1 MRPIGEPLP
10 DRTFALRSV
19 AFEAQRCM
27 NQPDHIIRGDELPA
41 MSRTGLR
48 LPNGNDDRLF
58 YGRVKWA
65 QLRDGLSLHWSS
77 CEELQDFVTE
87 NTVGPRLSFV
97 LFLRG
102 QSQVSYGDLSLTLGH
117 PSARHVPEGVAVSM
131 NEPVQFRRQA
141 RRGSHIRKL
150 VVSLTPGWFE
160 GRGEG
165 VGATDGAIRRFM
177 DSHLA
182 TRVWKPSS
190 RLLTLADQMLNPPGY
205 DALLA
210 SLYWESRALDI
221 ACEAL
226 ASLGEGAASA
236 EQGLRPQE
244 YRRLQRLVE
253 LLDSGE
259 ADAWTLDHIARETG
273 VNATT
278 LQRQFRLFK
287 GMTVFEYQRARRLN
301 MAREALEREGSSVTE
316 AAWRAGY
323 NSPANFATAFKR
335 QFGINPRQLRA
346 RV

>member
-1 MRPIGEPLP
+1 
-10 DRTFALRSV
+10 
-19 AFEAQRCM
+19 M

-41 MSRTGLR
+41 TSRTGLH
-48 LPNGNDDRLF
+48 LPDGGDDRLF

-65 QLRDGLSLHWSS
+65 QLRDGLSLHWSD

-87 NTVGPRLSFV
+87 NTVDPRVSFV
-97 LFLRG
+97 LFLQG

-117 PSARHVPEGVAVSM
+117 PSSRRAPEGVAVSM

-150 VVSLTPGWFE
+150 VVSLTPDWFE

-177 DSHLA
+177 GSHL
-182 TRVWKPSS
+182 TPRVWKPSS

-210 SLYWESRALDI
+210 SLYLESRALDI

-226 ASLGEGAASA
+226 ASLGEATTVV
-236 EQGLRPQE
+236 EHGLRPQE
-244 YRRLQRLVE
+244 YRRLQRLVD

-259 ADAWTLDHIARETG
+259 ADSWSLDHIARETG

-278 LQRQFRLFK
+278 LQRQFRSLK
-287 GMTVFEYQRARRLN
+287 GMTVFEYQRGRRLN
-301 MAREALEREGSSVTE
+301 SAREALEREGATVTE

-335 QFGINPRQLRA
+335 QFGISPRQVRS

>member
-1 MRPIGEPLP
+1 
-10 DRTFALRSV
+10 
-19 AFEAQRCM
+19 M
-27 NQPDHIIRGDELPA
+27 NQADHIIRGDELPA
-41 MSRTGLR
+41 MSRPGLR
-48 LPNGNDDRLF
+48 LSNEDDDRLL

-65 QLRDGLSLHWSS
+65 QLRDGLSLHWSD

-87 NTVGPRLSFV
+87 NVVGPRVSFV
-97 LFLRG
+97 LFLQG
-102 QSQVSYGDLSLTLGH
+102 QSRVSYGDLPLTLGQ
-117 PSARHVPEGVAVSM
+117 PASRQAPEGVAVSM
-131 NEPVQFRRQA
+131 NEPVLFRRQA

-150 VVSLTPGWFE
+150 VVSLTPDWFE

-165 VGATDGAIRRFM
+165 VGSSDGAIRRFM
-177 DSHLA
+177 DSHLVP
-182 TRVWKPSS
+182 RVWMPSA

-205 DALLA
+205 DTLLQG
-210 SLYWESRALDI
+210 LYLESRALDI

-226 ASLGEGAASA
+226 ISLGDRSASA

-244 YRRLQRLVE
+244 YRRLQRLLA

-259 ADAWTLDHIARETG
+259 ADDWTLERIAREVG

-287 GMTVFEYQRARRLN
+287 GMTVFEYQRARRLQL
-301 MAREALEREGSSVTE
+301 AREALEREGASVNE

-335 QFGINPRQLRA
+335 QFGIRPRQVRA

>member
-1 MRPIGEPLP
+1 
-10 DRTFALRSV
+10 
-19 AFEAQRCM
+19 
-27 NQPDHIIRGDELPA
+27 
-41 MSRTGLR
+41 
-48 LPNGNDDRLF
+48 
-58 YGRVKWA
+58 
-65 QLRDGLSLHWSS
+65 
-77 CEELQDFVTE
+77 
-87 NTVGPRLSFV
+87 
-97 LFLRG
+97 
-102 QSQVSYGDLSLTLGH
+102 
-117 PSARHVPEGVAVSM
+117 M

-150 VVSLTPGWFE
+150 VVSLTPDWFE

-177 DSHLA
+177 GSHL
-182 TRVWKPSS
+182 TPRVWKPSS

-210 SLYWESRALDI
+210 SLYLESRALDI

-226 ASLGEGAASA
+226 ASLGEATTVV
-236 EQGLRPQE
+236 EHGLRPQE

-253 LLDSGE
+253 MLDSGE
-259 ADAWTLDHIARETG
+259 ADSWSLDHIARETG

-278 LQRQFRLFK
+278 LQRQFRSLK
-287 GMTVFEYQRARRLN
+287 GMTVFEYQRGRRLN
-301 MAREALEREGSSVTE
+301 SAREALEREGATVTE

-335 QFGINPRQLRA
+335 QFGISPRQVRS

>member
-1 MRPIGEPLP
+1 
-10 DRTFALRSV
+10 
-19 AFEAQRCM
+19 M
-27 NQPDHIIRGDELPA
+27 NQPDHIIRGDDLPA
-41 MSRTGLR
+41 ISRTGLL
-48 LPNGNDDRLF
+48 LPDGDDNRLF
-58 YGRVKWA
+58 YGRMKWV
-65 QLRDGLSLHWSS
+65 QLRDGLSLHWSD

-97 LFLRG
+97 LFLQG
-102 QSQVSYGDLSLTLGH
+102 QSQVSYGDLSLTHGH

-131 NEPVQFRRQA
+131 NEPVRFRRQA
-141 RRGSHIRKL
+141 RRGNRIRKL
-150 VVSLTPGWFE
+150 VVGLTPDWFD

-165 VGATDGAIRRFM
+165 VGATDDAIRRFRH
-177 DSHLA
+177 SHLVP
-182 TRVWKPSS
+182 RVWKPSS

-205 DALLA
+205 GALLEG
-210 SLYWESRALDI
+210 LYLESRALDI

-226 ASLGEGAASA
+226 ASLGEGTASA

-244 YRRLQRLVE
+244 YRRLQRLVA

-259 ADAWTLDHIARETG
+259 ADDWTLDHIAREMG

-287 GMTVFEYQRARRLN
+287 GMTVFEYQRARRLHI
-301 MAREALEREGSSVTE
+301 AREALEREGASVTE

-323 NSPANFATAFKR
+323 NSAANFATAFKR
-335 QFGINPRQLRA
+335 QFGISPRQVRA

>member
-1 MRPIGEPLP
+1 
-10 DRTFALRSV
+10 
-19 AFEAQRCM
+19 
-27 NQPDHIIRGDELPA
+27 
-41 MSRTGLR
+41 
-48 LPNGNDDRLF
+48 RLF

-65 QLRDGLSLHWSS
+65 QLRDGLSLHWSD

-87 NTVGPRLSFV
+87 NTVDPRVSFV
-97 LFLRG
+97 LFLQG

-117 PSARHVPEGVAVSM
+117 PSSRRAPEGVAVSM

-150 VVSLTPGWFE
+150 VVSLTPDWFE

-177 DSHLA
+177 GSHL
-182 TRVWKPSS
+182 TPRVWKPSS

-210 SLYWESRALDI
+210 SLYLESRALDI

-226 ASLGEGAASA
+226 ASLGEATTVV
-236 EQGLRPQE
+236 EHGLRPQE
-244 YRRLQRLVE
+244 YRRLQRLVD

-259 ADAWTLDHIARETG
+259 ADSWSLDHIARETG

-278 LQRQFRLFK
+278 LQRQFRSLK
-287 GMTVFEYQRARRLN
+287 GMTVFEYQRGRRLN
-301 MAREALEREGSSVTE
+301 SAREALEREGATVTE

-335 QFGINPRQLRA
+335 QFGISPRQVRS